1 MKTRNSII
9 LTTFALL
16 AALLSVCLLAVAQ
29 TGTPAPAGQVED
41 IVGQVEAK
49 TGEAAPRNLAK
60 GGPVFAQD
68 VITTKTDKDKTKIK
82 FADDSVLEIGP
93 SSVCALADYAF
104 DEADKDKSKQSITMG
119 KGVFRLVTGKIVAQN
134 PDNLVV
140 KSPLSVVGIRGTTTD
155 HWIQAT
161 EKNQAGKQVMEVQ
174 AELHALR
181 ATKTQTQVIVQT
193 ETERLVLTKPDEV
206 AWVRPKLP
214 GMVRAL
220 SEEEK
225 QNFAKTPFQ
234 REPFDPAPRRGL
246 TGGSG
251 G

>member
-9 LTTFALL
+9 LTIFALSSLWLMATAL
-16 AALLSVCLLAVAQ
+16 ANTAK
-29 TGTPAPAGQVED
+29 PAGQVEE
-41 IVGQVEAK
+41 ILGQVEAK
-49 TGEAAPRNLAK
+49 TGDDTPRLLAK
-60 GGPVFAQD
+60 GGPVFAKD
-68 VITTKTDKDKTKIK
+68 VITTKTDKDKAKLK
-82 FADDSVLEIGP
+82 FADESVLEIGP

-104 DEADKDKSKQSITMG
+104 DEADSANSKQSITLG
-119 KGVFRLVTGKIVAQN
+119 KGMFRLVTGKIVVQN
-134 PDNLVV
+134 PENLVV
-140 KSPLSVVGIRGTTTD
+140 KSPLTVVGIRGTTTD

-161 EKNQAGKQVMEVQ
+161 EKNQGGRQVMEVQ

-181 ATKTQTQVIVQT
+181 SSKTHSEVVVQT
-193 ETERLVLTKPDEV
+193 ETQQLVLTKPDEV

-220 SEEEK
+220 SDEEK
-225 QNFAKTPFQ
+225 QNLAKTPFQ
-234 REPFDPAPRRGL
+234 REPFDPAPRRGM

>member
-1 MKTRNSII
+1 MKARNSII
-9 LTTFALL
+9 LTTSALVCVFLL
-16 AALLSVCLLAVAQ
+16 AAALADV
-29 TGTPAPAGQVED
+29 PKPAGQVEE
-41 IVGQVEAK
+41 ILGQVEAK
-49 TGEAAPRNLAK
+49 TGDASPRLLAK

-68 VITTKTDKDKTKIK
+68 VITTKTDKDKAKIK
-82 FADDSVLEIGP
+82 FADDSVLEVGP

-104 DEADKDKSKQSITMG
+104 DEADAANSKQSITMG
-119 KGVFRLVTGKIVAQN
+119 KGLFRLVTGKIVAQN

-161 EKNQAGKQVMEVQ
+161 EKTQAGKPVMEVQ

-181 ATKTQTQVIVQT
+181 ATKTSTQVIVQT

-234 REPFDPAPRRGL
+234 REPFDPAPRRGM